1 MYEKL
6 SNRMA
11 WFLIKNGVGKNE
23 YLEVY
28 AYGFENVISTIFN
41 TIILLLFGVTLGL
54 GREILVYMCFFAM
67 LRNNA
72 GGMHK
77 STHFSCVF
85 TYGVVAFFHIMVLKG
100 VFQNDRLFAMGICV
114 VYLVTAFLLVFKYA
128 PADSKNKRLCENE
141 KEIQKNKSRKVLMIE
156 AGVILGMVLG
166 QQEWLA
172 MVATAAVMTQAITL
186 LPIINN

>member
-11 WFLIKNGVGKNE
+11 CFLIKNEVGKNE

-41 TIILLLFGVTLGL
+41 TIILLLIGVTLGL

-67 LRNNA
+67 LRNHA

-85 TYGVVAFFHIMVLKG
+85 TYGVIAFFHILVLREI
-100 VFQNDRLFAMGICV
+100 FQNDRLFAVGIGI
-114 VYLVTAFLLVFKYA
+114 VYLITTSILVFRYA
-128 PADSKNKRLCENE
+128 PADSKNKRLCEKE
-141 KEIQKNKSRKVLMIE
+141 KEIQKIKSRKVLVIE
-156 AGVILGMVLG
+156 AGFILGMILG
-166 QQEWLA
+166 QQDWLA

-186 LPIINN
+186 LPIINS

>member
-6 SNRMA
+6 SNQMA
-11 WFLIKNGVGKNE
+11 QFLIRNGVGKSK

-41 TIILLLFGVTLGL
+41 TIILLLIGVTLGL

-67 LRNNA
+67 LRNHA

-85 TYGVVAFFHIMVLKG
+85 TYGVIAFFHILVLREI
-100 VFQNDRLFAMGICV
+100 FQNDRLFAVGIGI
-114 VYLVTAFLLVFKYA
+114 VYLITTSILVFRYA
-128 PADSKNKRLCENE
+128 PADSKGMKKVCVEALKVSTRTACGVFLAQPKKPE
-141 KEIQKNKSRKVLMIE
+141 KIEIEKL
-156 AGVILGMVLG
+156 
-166 QQEWLA
+166 
-172 MVATAAVMTQAITL
+172 
-186 LPIINN
+186 

>member
-6 SNRMA
+6 SNQMA
-11 WFLIKNGVGKNE
+11 QFLIRNGVGKSK

-41 TIILLLFGVTLGL
+41 TIILLLIGVTLGL

-67 LRNNA
+67 LRNHA

-85 TYGVVAFFHIMVLKG
+85 TYGVIAFFHILVLREI
-100 VFQNDRLFAMGICV
+100 FQNDRLFAVGIGI
-114 VYLVTAFLLVFKYA
+114 VYLITTSILVFRYA
-128 PADSKNKRLCENE
+128 PADSKNKRLCEKE
-141 KEIQKNKSRKVLMIE
+141 KEIQKIKSRKVLVIE
-156 AGVILGMVLG
+156 AGFILGMILG
-166 QQEWLA
+166 QQDWLA

-186 LPIINN
+186 LPIINS